1 MHLDRHQIVHID
13 PAAWPA
19 LVDAQPNLKAIAA
32 IEEWAILGRP
42 LIARRRL
49 CSDVAGRV
57 PLGLPL
63 PPSMGKQRLAFTVAS
78 EVVTST
84 SLPPLLADAI
94 PFAPVAWRSTLA
106 ALVALEPDVRCFGS
120 LAWEYLTNLPY
131 VSATSDVDLL
141 WQVLTTRDADALVAA
156 IAPIEAS
163 APMGIDG
170 ELVTPSGLAIQW
182 REWASGASDVL
193 VKARDRNQMIPRQ
206 SVFA

>member
-19 LVDAQPNLKAIAA
+19 LVDAQPNLKAIST

-49 CSDVAGRV
+49 CSDVAGKV

-106 ALVALEPDVRCFGS
+106 ALVAVEPDVRCFGS

-141 WQVLTTRDADALVAA
+141 WQVLTTRDADALVVA

-170 ELVTPSGLAIQW
+170 ELVAPSGLAIQW

-193 VKARDRNQMIPRQ
+193 AKARDGNQIIPRQ